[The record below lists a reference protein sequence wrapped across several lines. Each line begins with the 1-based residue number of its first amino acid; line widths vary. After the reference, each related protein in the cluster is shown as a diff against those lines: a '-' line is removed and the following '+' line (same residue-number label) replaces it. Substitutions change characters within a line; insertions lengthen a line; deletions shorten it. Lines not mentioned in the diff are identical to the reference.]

1 MKISLKIFLGYF
13 LLVGLAAWFVLTVFV
28 DEVKPGVR
36 QAMEDT
42 LVDSASLLAELA
54 KDDLKHGII
63 QNGQFARSLQDY
75 QEKPGIASIWGVPKL
90 TSDYRVY
97 ITDTN
102 GMVVFDSSHEAVGQ
116 DYSRWNDVYLTLKNR
131 YGVRTTPIDATKPEG
146 DTVMYVAAPIMDHAT
161 LIGVLTVAKP
171 NSTMQPFIARAQEK
185 IMGWGL
191 LLLALLLA
199 LSLCLGILFTWRFT
213 RAIHRLR
220 DYAIAVAQGK
230 KVAAPDS
237 SNDELAELAQAM
249 KTMREELDGHQ
260 HIQAAIHQLTHE
272 LKSPITAIQAATEL
286 ITPDMPSQDRTHFL
300 NSIKTQTSRLQ
311 HMVQNILG
319 LAALEQQQILAHPVK
334 ILLSELIKQQV
345 RLVED
350 RANQRH
356 IQLITT
362 LVPSISIAG
371 DAFLCGQAINNLLE
385 NALDFSANHTR
396 IHIHL
401 SNTQAGIQLEIQ
413 DEGSGIPD
421 YALDKIKEKFYS
433 LPRPAHTPH
442 AGQRST
448 GLGLNFVMQIMA
460 LHDGQ
465 FHIRNADTAGV
476 IARLCWPN

>member
-42 LVDSASLLAELA
+42 LVDTASLLAELA
-54 KDDLKHGII
+54 KDDLKHGMI

-75 QEKPGIASIWGVPKL
+75 QYKPGMASIWGVPKL
-90 TSDYRVY
+90 SSDYRVY
-97 ITDTN
+97 ITDAN

-131 YGVRTTPIDATKPEG
+131 YGVRTTPVDAAHPDG
-146 DTVMYVAAPIMDHAT
+146 DTVMYVAAPIMDHTT

-171 NSTMQPFIARAQEK
+171 NSTMQPFILRAQEK

-191 LLLALLLA
+191 LLLAL
-199 LSLCLGILFTWRFT
+199 SLCLGTLFTWRFT

-220 DYAIAVAQGK
+220 DYAIAVTQGR
-230 KVAAPDS
+230 KVAPPDS
-237 SNDELAELAQAM
+237 SNDELAELAKAM
-249 KTMREELDGHQ
+249 TTMREQLDGHQ

-286 ITPDMPSQDRTHFL
+286 ITPDMPLQDRTHFL
-300 NSIKTQTSRLQ
+300 NSIKTQSGRLQ

-319 LAALEQQQILAHPVK
+319 LAALEQQQVLVHPVS
-334 ILLSELIKQQV
+334 IMLPALIEEQI
-345 RLVED
+345 RLVQD

-356 IQLITT
+356 IQLTTT
-362 LVPSISIAG
+362 LEPSLSAIG

-385 NALDFSANHTR
+385 NALDFSADNTR
-396 IHIHL
+396 IHIQL
-401 SNTQAGIQLEIQ
+401 SKVHAGALLLIQ

-421 YALDKIKEKFYS
+421 YALEKVTEKFYS
-433 LPRPAHTPH
+433 LPRPANTPH
-442 AGQRST
+442 AGQKST
-448 GLGLNFVMQIMA
+448 GLGLNFVQQIMA
-460 LHDGQ
+460 LHHGQ
-465 FHIRNADTAGV
+465 LHITNAHPVGV
-476 IARLCWPN
+476 IASLQWPD

>member
-42 LVDSASLLAELA
+42 LVDTASLLAELA

-131 YGVRTTPIDATKPEG
+131 YGVRTTPVDSAKPEG

-171 NSTMQPFIARAQEK
+171 NSTMQPFIVRAQEK

-191 LLLALLLA
+191 LLLA

-286 ITPDMPSQDRTHFL
+286 ITPDMPSQDRSHFL

-311 HMVQNILG
+311 HMIQNILG
-319 LAALEQQQILAHPVK
+319 LAALEQQQALVHPVT
-334 ILLSELIKQQV
+334 IMLSELIEEQI
-345 RLVED
+345 RLVQD
-350 RANQRH
+350 RASQRQ
-356 IQLITT
+356 IEFITT
-362 LVPSISIAG
+362 LSPSLSIAG

-385 NALDFSANHTR
+385 NALDFSGNHTR
-396 IHIHL
+396 IHIDL
-401 SNTQAGIQLEIQ
+401 SATQAGIQLEIR

-421 YALDKIKEKFYS
+421 YALDKIREKFYS
-433 LPRPAHTPH
+433 LPRPANTPH
-442 AGQRST
+442 AGQKST
-448 GLGLNFVMQIMA
+448 GLGLNFVQQIMA
-460 LHDGQ
+460 LHHGQ
-465 FHIRNADTAGV
+465 FHIGNAGSAGV
-476 IARLCWPN
+476 ITRLCWPG